1 MSKLPIAMFALLTG
15 LGINASAIARNMAP
29 TDAGQSSQKN
39 DEHQLIKPGDRNC
52 LQQTGSLIRAR
63 KGKCL
68 PLPGQSYSGDELRRT
83 GATDTAHAL
92 QMLDPRI
99 SIGH

>member
-1 MSKLPIAMFALLTG
+1 MSRLPIAMFALLTG
-15 LGINASAIARNMAP
+15 LGITASAIAQNPKSAS
-29 TDAGQSSQKN
+29 AVHASQKN
-39 DEHQLIKPGDRNC
+39 DERQLIQPGDRNC

-63 KGKCL
+63 KGRCL
-68 PLPGQSYSGDELRRT
+68 PLPGQSYSGDELQRT

>member
-1 MSKLPIAMFALLTG
+1 MSRSSIAIVVLLAG
-15 LGINASAIARNMAP
+15 LAITASAIAQNPAP
-29 TDAGQSSQKN
+29 ASTAHATRKN
-39 DEHQLIKPGDRNC
+39 EQHPLTKPGDRNC

-63 KGKCL
+63 KGHCL
-68 PLPGQSYSGDELRRT
+68 PLPGQSYSEDELQRT

>member
-1 MSKLPIAMFALLTG
+1 MSRLPIAMFALLTG
-15 LGINASAIARNMAP
+15 LVIGANAIAQNPPASAAHASR
-29 TDAGQSSQKN
+29 KN
-39 DEHQLIKPGDRNC
+39 DERQLIKPGDRNC

-63 KGKCL
+63 KGRCL
-68 PLPGQSYSGDELRRT
+68 PLPGQSYSGDELQRT

>member
-1 MSKLPIAMFALLTG
+1 MSKSSIAMFALLTG
-15 LGINASAIARNMAP
+15 LGINASAIAQNPAP
-29 TDAGQSSQKN
+29 ASAVHASQKN
-39 DEHQLIKPGDRNC
+39 DGRQLIKPGERNC

-63 KGKCL
+63 KGHCL

-99 SIGH
+99 SIGN